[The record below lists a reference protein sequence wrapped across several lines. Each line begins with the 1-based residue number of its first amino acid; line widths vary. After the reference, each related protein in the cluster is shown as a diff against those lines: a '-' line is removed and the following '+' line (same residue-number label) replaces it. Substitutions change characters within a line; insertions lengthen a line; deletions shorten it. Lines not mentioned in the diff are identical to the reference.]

1 MSRLLQLPTELR
13 LQIYEHVFDL
23 EFPSNP
29 ALEAFRRASS
39 LDATLRQ
46 NGHIV
51 IGGPPARPWQCRSDP
66 FHPSLL
72 QVSSTIRDEALPLLY
87 QDRMVVLVLRYRE
100 GRAQVRR
107 WIETLSRSSIMSKR
121 VRCVSI
127 QFFEEPHRATAV
139 LVDLA
144 RLELVNKS
152 WLLRNPQV
160 QRYPVMMSKLEDVL
174 LCARTKNDSAGSLD
188 FAAILNK
195 LTSIMTKAVSTSSL
209 HHHSIANLR
218 LHGYLTLA
226 NALRSC
232 MSFTT
237 ASSECCC

>member
-1 MSRLLQLPTELR
+1 MAVP
-13 LQIYEHVFDL
+13 
-23 EFPSNP
+23 
-29 ALEAFRRASS
+29 
-39 LDATLRQ
+39 
-46 NGHIV
+46 
-51 IGGPPARPWQCRSDP
+51 IGP
-66 FHPSLL
+66 
-72 QVSSTIRDEALPLLY
+72 VSSEPVTGLKHYQRRGIAFALSRPNGRTRTTLPRRTSAGTPM
-87 QDRMVVLVLRYRE
+87 DRK
-100 GRAQVRR
+100 
-107 WIETLSRSSIMSKR
+107 TLSRSSIMSKR

-218 LHGYLTLA
+218 LHG
-226 NALRSC
+226 NS
-232 MSFTT
+232 SFGQRFEVLHVLYN
-237 ASSECCC
+237 SII